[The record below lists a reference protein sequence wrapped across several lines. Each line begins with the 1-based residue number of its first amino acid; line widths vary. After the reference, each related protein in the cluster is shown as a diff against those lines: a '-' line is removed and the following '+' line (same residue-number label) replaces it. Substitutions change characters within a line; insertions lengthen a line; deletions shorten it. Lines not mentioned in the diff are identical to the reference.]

1 MQRNLLL
8 SYLVNDKLLLLL
20 DEWLHE
26 LLVSEELTSLG
37 GVLDTSP
44 SPIKMKWMFLRDIA

>member
-8 SYLVNDKLLLLL
+8 SFLVNDKLLLLL

-37 GVLDTSP
+37 GVFDTSP
-44 SPIKMKWMFLRDIA
+44 SPIKMKWMFLRGIA